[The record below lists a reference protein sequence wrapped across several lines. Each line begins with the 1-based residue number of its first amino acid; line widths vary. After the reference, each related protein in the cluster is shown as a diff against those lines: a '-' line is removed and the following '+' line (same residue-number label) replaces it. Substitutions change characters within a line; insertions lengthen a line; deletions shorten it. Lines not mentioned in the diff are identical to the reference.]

1 MRYMLNEFEYDD
13 FEDKSIDFQRI
24 EGSYRQIFENAGDSI
39 VHTDYKGK
47 ILDVNPSFEKTFGYK
62 SEEIVGRPYHEI
74 NILRE
79 KDIRKIS
86 EYIKDI
92 QIDDSSK
99 MVELK
104 AISKDGHPKFV
115 EVNSSL
121 IQRGGRV
128 TESVS
133 IIRDIT
139 ERKYHE
145 MELWKKT
152 ESLKNFFENANDG
165 IVCIDDKA
173 VIRASNK
180 KIEDL
185 FGFRIEEVVGKSF
198 TDFPICNPEDMQTTF
213 DVFQES
219 INGKAPPLLEFEG
232 VHISGKRFYIEI
244 NQTIIYENGNIIG
257 ILAIIR
263 DITTRKV
270 VEEER
275 SRLIDIIEA
284 TPDFVYTYDANGK
297 ILYINKAGRTMFGLF
312 PGDDMTL
319 HESIPTE
326 INQGIW
332 TGERSLTAIDQ
343 SVIDVS
349 QVVMAHQKFDSD
361 DIYYSTIMRD
371 ITEHKQNDKHIK
383 DLTRQLIKVQEDE
396 RLRISRELH
405 DDLAQNLSALKI
417 ICENFFGFSFG
428 IGPGLRKKIKKMTRI
443 CQESIDSIRQLTYNL
458 RPASLDQLGIVKTVS
473 EYCKDFQHTNNIE
486 VEFYSAGL
494 DKLRLDFD
502 TEINIYR
509 VVQESLHN
517 IKKHADA
524 SLVKVNLISSYPNI
538 ILQIEDNGKGFDLS
552 SRKKELITEKR
563 MGLISIEERVGLL
576 KGMFKIQSKKK
587 VGTRIHVEVPCNERK
602 DL

>member
-1 MRYMLNEFEYDD
+1 MLNEFEYDEFD
-13 FEDKSIDFQRI
+13 DKSIEFQRI
-24 EGSYRQIFENAGDSI
+24 ESCYKQIFENAGDSI

-47 ILDVNPSFEKTFGYK
+47 ILDVNRSFEKTFGYK
-62 SEEIVGRPYHEI
+62 SEDIVGRPYHEI

-79 KDIRKIS
+79 EDIRKIS

-121 IQRGGRV
+121 IRRGDRV

-139 ERKYHE
+139 ERKYQE
-145 MELWKKT
+145 KILREKT
-152 ESLKNFFENANDG
+152 ESFKTFFENANDG
-165 IVCIDDKA
+165 IVYLDDNA

-180 KIEDL
+180 KVEEL
-185 FGFRIEEVVGKSF
+185 FGYTSDNLIGKKF
-198 TDFPICNPEDMQTTF
+198 TELDIFHPVDMVNIFTI
-213 DVFQES
+213 FQGAL
-219 INGKAPPLLEFEG
+219 NGEGPPLIEIEG
-232 VHISGKRFYIEI
+232 IHKSGKRFYLEI
-244 NQTIIYENGNIIG
+244 NQTLISENENSVS
-257 ILAIIR
+257 ILASIR
-263 DITTRKV
+263 DITQRKV
-270 VEEER
+270 VEER

-284 TPDFVYTYDANGK
+284 TPDFVFTYDANGK
-297 ILYINKAGRTMFGLF
+297 IQYLNQAGRAMFGF
-312 PGDDMTL
+312 SPGDDMTL
-319 HESIPTE
+319 HEGIPSETH
-326 INQGIW
+326 NGIW
-332 TGERSLTAIDQ
+332 TGERTLTAKDKSDI
-343 SVIDVS
+343 IVS
-349 QVVMAHQKFDSD
+349 QVVMAHQKFEFDE
-361 DIYYSTIMRD
+361 IYYSTIMRD
-371 ITEHKQNDKHIK
+371 ITEQKQNDKHIK
-383 DLTRQLIKVQEDE
+383 DLTRLLIKVQEDE

-473 EYCKDFQHTNNIE
+473 EYCKDFQHTNSIE
-486 VEFYSAGL
+486 VEFYSGGL

-517 IKKHADA
+517 IKKHANA

-587 VGTRIHVEVPCNERK
+587 VGTRIHVEVPCNERIK
-602 DL
+602 M